1 MPYNAWIIIETH
13 EFRSL
18 VENVFVFFCCS
29 TWWRTCS
36 RSLPLSLIS
45 LITRLRG
52 SKSTPNNFQA
62 PINHILLCYLASLV
76 WASVSTKSLR
86 WNSPPPQ
93 RKTVECCGWK
103 WTRWRWGGDGDWGG
117 WGVIP
122 DGCTSNHLLSH
133 MFTPLFPALAW
144 PWMVFKWHLL
154 QWSLWS
160 SAQLLPLPPL
170 VVESV
175 HEHTSMG
182 TEKLSQGLCSK
193 QIQR

>member
-1 MPYNAWIIIETH
+1 MCWDIKSMATVFSAPRGTITSAYFFVGRQNSSKAGFTRVVYWEGRIIIETWD
-13 EFRSL
+13 FRSL
-18 VENVFVFFCCS
+18 VENVFVFVCYS
-29 TWWRTCS
+29 TWSRTCS

-117 WGVIP
+117 WGVI
-122 DGCTSNHLLSH
+122 
-133 MFTPLFPALAW
+133 
-144 PWMVFKWHLL
+144 
-154 QWSLWS
+154 
-160 SAQLLPLPPL
+160 
-170 VVESV
+170 
-175 HEHTSMG
+175 
-182 TEKLSQGLCSK
+182 
-193 QIQR
+193 

>member
-18 VENVFVFFCCS
+18 VENVFVFVCYS
-29 TWWRTCS
+29 TWSRTCS

-76 WASVSTKSLR
+76 WASVSTKSLK

-103 WTRWRWGGDGDWGG
+103 WTRG
-117 WGVIP
+117 WNATFPPNVHHRPSPPNIVLAP
-122 DGCTSNHLLSH
+122 HHLLELQQPFARLSIVQVCS
-133 MFTPLFPALAW
+133 F
-144 PWMVFKWHLL
+144 LL
-154 QWSLWS
+154 
-160 SAQLLPLPPL
+160 
-170 VVESV
+170 ES
-175 HEHTSMG
+175 
-182 TEKLSQGLCSK
+182 Q
-193 QIQR
+193 QNWF